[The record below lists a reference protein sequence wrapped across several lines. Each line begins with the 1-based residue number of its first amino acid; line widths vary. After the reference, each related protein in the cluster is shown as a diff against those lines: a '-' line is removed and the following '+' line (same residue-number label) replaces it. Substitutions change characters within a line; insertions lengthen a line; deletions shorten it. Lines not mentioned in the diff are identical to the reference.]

1 MIDAAHATV
10 PAARFSA
17 ILDCGDDAGAAQGAI
32 RAGIESVVFVGREDV
47 AERLA
52 SIAAQTGARLLT
64 TRPADALDLG
74 QWFFA
79 DNATLRRHCAAYL
92 ASLRS
97 IC

>member
-1 MIDAAHATV
+1 MIDAARNAV
-10 PAARFSA
+10 PEARFSA
-17 ILDCGDDAGAAQGAI
+17 ILDCGDDAGATQGAI
-32 RAGIESVVFVGREDV
+32 RAGIESVVFNGPKDV

-52 SIAAQTGARLLT
+52 SIAAQTGARVLT
-64 TRPADALDLG
+64 TRLAEALDLG

-79 DNATLRRHCAAYL
+79 DAATLRRHCVAWL